1 MEKNSNM
8 SDFENNTISL
18 DEIPQYEA
26 VDFTHLHKD
35 YVKIVRMNAL
45 ITILIGIVI
54 ATALFFIFN
63 ESEKYYFIGGVL
75 LLSIIIGCFPLIT
88 YKKKQYAF
96 RKHDVLYKKGLIFK
110 STNIVPYIRLQH
122 VVIKQGWYAKRLGLA
137 VLGLHTAA
145 SDSVDVAIPGLTLEE
160 AERWKSFLLNRLQEL
175 EDEANA

>member
-1 MEKNSNM
+1 MP
-8 SDFENNTISL
+8 DFENNMVYL
-18 DEIPQYEA
+18 DEIPKYET
-26 VDFTHLHKD
+26 VGLTNLHRD

-45 ITILIGIVI
+45 MTILIGV
-54 ATALFFIFN
+54 ALSVALFFIID
-63 ESEKYYFIGGVL
+63 EIHKYYFIAGIL
-75 LLSIIIGCFPLIT
+75 LLAVIIGGFPLLT

-96 RKHDVLYKKGLIFK
+96 RQHDVLYKKGLLFK

-137 VLGLHTAA
+137 VLELHTAA

-175 EDEANA
+175 ENETDA

>member
-1 MEKNSNM
+1 
-8 SDFENNTISL
+8 
-18 DEIPQYEA
+18 
-26 VDFTHLHKD
+26 
-35 YVKIVRMNAL
+35 
-45 ITILIGIVI
+45 
-54 ATALFFIFN
+54 FIFN
-63 ESEKYYFIGGVL
+63 EPEKYYFIGSVL

-110 STNIVPYIRLQH
+110 TTNIVLYIRLQH
-122 VVIKQGWYAKRLGLA
+122 VVTKQGWYAKRLELA

-145 SDSVDVAIPGLTLEE
+145 RDNVDVAIPGLTLEE